1 MSKPT
6 RRCPDCDA
14 DQTDRRLFL
23 QTVAA
28 TAAATALPVW
38 AVPRAVATPT
48 PTSAAETIVKG
59 LFDSLTPEQ
68 KKRVCFAWDH
78 KDPKRG
84 LLRTHV
90 SNNWNVTPQMIRSDF
105 YTQKQQ
111 HLIHDIYK
119 ALLNPTWL
127 ERFGKQTY
135 DDSGKQPW
143 GAKQSIAIF
152 GE

>member
-1 MSKPT
+1 MSPAPSRRRLPMSEPN

-14 DQTDRRLFL
+14 DPTDRRRFL

-38 AVPRAVATPT
+38 AAPRAVAAPT
-48 PTSAAETIVKG
+48 PKSAAESAVKG
-59 LFDSLTPEQ
+59 LFESLTAEQ
-68 KKRVCFAWDH
+68 KAKVCFAWDH

-105 YTQKQQ
+105 Y
-111 HLIHDIYK
+111 
-119 ALLNPTWL
+119 
-127 ERFGKQTY
+127 
-135 DDSGKQPW
+135 
-143 GAKQSIAIF
+143 
-152 GE
+152 